1 MAHIRHAW
9 CRNDIRYVD
18 TWKTKE
24 AIMLRNIRFFVFS
37 NSSLDLQEIRFFKT
51 KLVGSGVVLGFV
63 VVGVVLLLNYF
74 ASDLLGL
81 GYDRISLLNTE
92 NRILKDQIREL
103 SQKMSGVE
111 KVLEG
116 LADRGNELR
125 LVADLKKIDDDTRT
139 AAIGGAAVSP
149 ANAFLTGE
157 AAEVLEASQSMIE
170 RLSREV
176 KLQQASYDEI
186 ARKLDQNKTFFSHL
200 PAIKPMA
207 GSYSLNGFGMR
218 VHPVLRVYRMHDG
231 IDIISD
237 VGTNVFAAGDGV
249 VRYAGRT
256 QGGYGVVVEVD
267 HGYGY
272 SSLYAHLSQM
282 VVKQGQT
289 VKRGELIARCGRSG
303 LVSGPH
309 LHYEVRRNG
318 AKQNPVDYFF
328 DDVDASRYRTL
339 LASVGK

>member
-1 MAHIRHAW
+1 
-9 CRNDIRYVD
+9 
-18 TWKTKE
+18 
-24 AIMLRNIRFFVFS
+24 MLRNRRFFVFS
-37 NSSLDLQEIRFFKT
+37 TTSLDLLEIRFFKT
-51 KLVGSGVVLGFV
+51 KLVGSGVVLGLAV
-63 VVGVVLLLNYF
+63 IGMILLLNYL

-103 SQKMSGVE
+103 SQKMSTAE
-111 KVLEG
+111 RVLEN

-139 AAIGGAAVSP
+139 AAIGGAAMPVA

-157 AAEVLEASQSMIE
+157 ASEVLTASQSMIE
-170 RLSREV
+170 RLTREV

-186 ARKLDQNKTFFSHL
+186 ARRMEQNKTFFSHL
-200 PAIKPMA
+200 PAIKPMD

-218 VHPVLRVYRMHDG
+218 IHPVLRVYRMHDG
-231 IDIISD
+231 IDIIND
-237 VGTNVFAAGDGV
+237 VGTKVYAAGDGV
-249 VRYAGRT
+249 VRFAGRT
-256 QGGYGVVVEVD
+256 QGGYGVVVDVD

-272 SSLYAHLSQM
+272 SSLYAHLSQ
-282 VVKQGQT
+282 VLVKSGRT
-289 VKRGELIARCGRSG
+289 VKRGELIARCGRTG

-309 LHYEVRRNG
+309 LHFEIRHNG

-339 LASVGK
+339 LASAAK

>member
-1 MAHIRHAW
+1 MF
-9 CRNDIRYVD
+9 RNR
-18 TWKTKE
+18 
-24 AIMLRNIRFFVFS
+24 RFFVFS
-37 NSSLDLQEIRFFKT
+37 NSSLDLLEIRFFKT
-51 KLVGSGVVLGFV
+51 KLVGSGVVLGV
-63 VVGVVLLLNYF
+63 LVIGVILLLNF
-74 ASDLLGL
+74 LASDLLGL

-103 SQKMSGVE
+103 SQKMSSAE
-111 KVLEG
+111 RVLG
-116 LADRGNELR
+116 NLADRGNELR

-139 AAIGGAAVSP
+139 AAIGGAAMPVA

-157 AAEVLEASQSMIE
+157 ASEVLTAAQAMIE
-170 RLSREV
+170 RLTREV
-176 KLQQASYDEI
+176 KLQQTSYDEI
-186 ARKLDQNKTFFSHL
+186 ARRMEQNKTFFSHL
-200 PAIKPMA
+200 PAIKPMN

-231 IDIISD
+231 IDIIND
-237 VGTNVFAAGDGV
+237 VGTNVYAAGDGV
-249 VRYAGRT
+249 VRFAGRT

-272 SSLYAHLSQM
+272 SSLYAHLSQ
-282 VVKQGQT
+282 VLVKSGRT
-289 VKRGELIARCGRSG
+289 VKRGELIARCGRTG

-309 LHYEVRRNG
+309 LHYEIRHNG

-339 LASVGK
+339 LASAAK